1 MAFDL
6 KHCVISEI
14 AKHPRFAH
22 RTRATV
28 KVMLHETYGGRSFEH
43 NLTLRV
49 WTHTTDIMSADEVKS
64 ALLAKTA
71 AILSR
76 TMAHAAL
83 PEPRAAAE

>member
-28 KVMLHETYGGRSFEH
+28 KVMLRETYGDKSFDH
-43 NLTLRV
+43 NLTLKV
-49 WTHTTDIMSADEVKS
+49 WTQTTDIMSADEVKS

-71 AILSR
+71 SILSR
-76 TMAHAAL
+76 TMGYAAL
-83 PEPRAAAE
+83 PDRKAAE